1 MKLSMMTAID
11 RLENLLRGN
20 PVDRPPFMP
29 AIYDLK
35 PAFLQLAPHS
45 FGQKK
50 QDIIDALIFEAE
62 ELEADSLTAAYDIY
76 NIEAEAVGCSVLRDP
91 KILMPEIEIP
101 ILCSLSELD
110 QLELPCG
117 LSGRMEI
124 FIAAA
129 DHMLQKHEGTIP
141 VRGGISGPF
150 TMATKIFP
158 KEALLLETVM
168 NPDKLIPL
176 LRFCTETIKIYA
188 KAFADIGAGVV
199 VFDSFV
205 SPPMLSPQTYQELI
219 LPFHRDI
226 FQSLD
231 SFGVLQRTLI
241 IGGNT
246 LPILHDIISTGAT
259 QFLLDF
265 TIPVEA
271 VKTVLQEYPD
281 TVFRV
286 NLPPKPFTS
295 RNTSELE
302 YIINKTLNSLKYLK
316 NLIIGT
322 GILPPNVPP
331 ANVLFAKKQMVN
343 FYN

>member
-1 MKLSMMTAID
+1 MTATQ
-11 RLENLLRGN
+11 RLENLLNGK

-35 PAFLQLAPHS
+35 PAFLQAAPHT

-62 ELEADSLTAAYDIY
+62 QLEADSLTAAYDIY

-91 KILMPEIEIP
+91 NILMPEIEIP
-101 ILCSLSELD
+101 IFGSLSELD
-110 QLELPCG
+110 DLKVPEG
-117 LSGRMEI
+117 ISGRMDI
-124 FIAAA
+124 FILAAA
-129 DHMLQKHEGTIP
+129 NMLQRYEGSIP

-150 TMATKIFP
+150 TMATKICP
-158 KEALLLETVM
+158 KEALLMETVT
-168 NPDKLIPL
+168 NPEKLIPL

-205 SPPMLSPQTYQELI
+205 SPPMLSPQTYHELI

-226 FQSLD
+226 FQSLE
-231 SFGVLQRTLI
+231 SLGVLQRTLI

-265 TIPVEA
+265 TIPLEA
-271 VKTVLQEYPD
+271 IKTTLQEYPD
-281 TVFRV
+281 IVFRV
-286 NLPPKPFTS
+286 NLPPSLFTS

-302 YIINKTLNSLKYLK
+302 DIINKTLISLKNHQ

-322 GILPPNVPP
+322 GILPLNVPP
-331 ANVLFAKKQMVN
+331 ANILSAKKQIEN
-343 FYN
+343 FTI

>member
-1 MKLSMMTAID
+1 MMTATD
-11 RLENLLRGN
+11 RLENFLHGK

-35 PAFLQLAPHS
+35 PAFLQAAPHS

-62 ELEADSLTAAYDIY
+62 QLEADSLTAGYDIY
-76 NIEAEAVGCSVLRDP
+76 NIEAEAVGCSVLRDQR
-91 KILMPEIEIP
+91 IMMPEIEMP
-101 ILCSLSELD
+101 LLGSLNQLD
-110 QLELPCG
+110 KLEVPDG
-117 LSGRMEI
+117 IRGRMKI
-124 FIAAA
+124 FTAAA
-129 DHMLQKHEGTIP
+129 EHILQMYEGAIP

-150 TMATKIFP
+150 TLATKIFP
-158 KEALLLETVM
+158 KEALLMETIT
-168 NPDKLIPL
+168 NPEKLIPL

-188 KAFADIGAGVV
+188 RAFAKIGAGVV
-199 VFDSFV
+199 VFDSFA
-205 SPPMLSPQTYQELI
+205 SPPMVSPQIYQTLI

-226 FQSLD
+226 FQFLERL
-231 SFGVLQRTLI
+231 GVLQRTLI

-265 TIPVEA
+265 TIPMEA
-271 VKTVLQEYPD
+271 IRTILKEFPD

-286 NLPPKPFTS
+286 NLPPSPFTI

-302 YIINKTLNSLKYLK
+302 DIINKTLNSIKYHK

-322 GILPPNVPP
+322 GILPHNVPP
-331 ANVLFAKKQMVN
+331 GNILSAKKQIVT

>member
-1 MKLSMMTAID
+1 MTATQ
-11 RLENLLRGN
+11 RLENLLNGK

-35 PAFLQLAPHS
+35 PAFLQADPHT

-62 ELEADSLTAAYDIY
+62 QLEADSLTAGYDIY

-91 KILMPEIEIP
+91 KILMPEIEMP
-101 ILCSLSELD
+101 LLGSLSELD
-110 QLELPCG
+110 NLELPAG
-117 LSGRMEI
+117 ISGRMEI
-124 FIAAA
+124 FISAAEYI
-129 DHMLQKHEGTIP
+129 LQRYEGHIP

-158 KEALLLETVM
+158 KESILLETVM
-168 NPDKLIPL
+168 DPEKLIPL
-176 LRFCTETIKIYA
+176 LRYCTETIKIYA
-188 KAFADIGAGVV
+188 KAFADMGAGVV
-199 VFDSFV
+199 VFDSFA
-205 SPPMLSPQTYQELI
+205 SPPMLSPQTYHELI
-219 LPFHRDI
+219 QPFHRDI
-226 FQSLD
+226 FIFLKHL
-231 SFGVLQRTLI
+231 GVLQRTLI

-246 LPILHDIISTGAT
+246 LPILHEIISTGAT

-271 VKTVLQEYPD
+271 VKNVLEEFPD
-281 TVFRV
+281 TAFRV
-286 NLPPKPFTS
+286 NLPPSVFTS
-295 RNTSELE
+295 PDPSELKE
-302 YIINKTLNSLKYLK
+302 IINKTLNSLKYHK

-331 ANVLFAKKQMVN
+331 ANVLFAKKQIVN

>member
-1 MKLSMMTAID
+1 MTATQ
-11 RLENLLRGN
+11 RLENLLHGK

-35 PAFLQLAPHS
+35 PTFLQLPPHT

-50 QDIIDALIFEAE
+50 QDLTDALVFETE
-62 ELEADSLTAAYDIY
+62 QLEADSLTAGYDIY
-76 NIEAEAVGCSVLRDP
+76 NIEAEAVGCSVIRDP
-91 KILMPEIEIP
+91 KILMPEIEKP
-101 ILCSLSELD
+101 IINTLSELEN
-110 QLELPCG
+110 LKVPVAIC
-117 LSGRMEI
+117 GRMGI
-124 FIAAA
+124 FSEAAVFL
-129 DHMLQKHEGTIP
+129 LQKYDRSIP

-168 NPDKLIPL
+168 NPEKLLPL

-199 VFDSFV
+199 VFDSFA
-205 SPPMLSPQTYQELI
+205 SPPMLSPQTYQELV

-226 FQSLD
+226 FIFLEHL
-231 SFGVLQRTLI
+231 GVHQRTLI

-271 VKTVLQEYPD
+271 IKNVLQEFPD
-281 TVFRV
+281 TAFRV
-286 NLPPKPFTS
+286 NLPPSAFTS
-295 RNTSELE
+295 PNTAELKE
-302 YIINKTLNSLKYLK
+302 IINKTLNSLKYYK

-322 GILPPNVPP
+322 GILPPDVPP
-331 ANVLFAKKQMVN
+331 ANVLFAKKQIVN

>member
-1 MKLSMMTAID
+1 MTATE
-11 RLENLLRGN
+11 RLENLLNGK

-35 PAFLQLAPHS
+35 PAFLQAAPHT

-50 QDIIDALIFEAE
+50 QDIIDALIYEAE
-62 ELEADSLTAAYDIY
+62 RLEADSLTAAYDIY

-91 KILMPEIEIP
+91 KILMPEIESP
-101 ILCSLSELD
+101 LLSTLSELD
-110 QLELPCG
+110 NLEVPDRI
-117 LSGRMEI
+117 SGRMEI
-124 FIAAA
+124 FILAAA
-129 DHMLQKHEGTIP
+129 NMLKRYEGSIP

-150 TMATKIFP
+150 TMATRIYP
-158 KEALLLETVM
+158 KEALLMETVT
-168 NPDKLIPL
+168 NPEKLIPL

-199 VFDSFV
+199 VFDSFA
-205 SPPMLSPQTYQELI
+205 SPPMLSPQTYHELI

-226 FQSLD
+226 FQSLEGL
-231 SFGVLQRTLI
+231 GVLQRTLI

-246 LPILHDIISTGAT
+246 LPIIHDIISTGAT

-265 TIPVEA
+265 TIPMEA
-271 VKTVLQEYPD
+271 IKTVLQEYPD
-281 TVFRV
+281 IVFRV
-286 NLPPKPFTS
+286 NLPPSPFIS
-295 RNTSELE
+295 QNKGDLE
-302 YIINKTLNSLKYLK
+302 DIINKTMISLKNHQ

-331 ANVLFAKKQMVN
+331 ANILSAKKQIEN
-343 FYN
+343 FTI

>member
-1 MKLSMMTAID
+1 MTATE
-11 RLENLLRGN
+11 RLENLLKGK

-35 PAFLQLAPHS
+35 PVFIQASPHY

-50 QDIIDALIFEAE
+50 QDLTDALVFEAE
-62 ELEADSLTAAYDIY
+62 QLEADSLTAGYDIY
-76 NIEAEAVGCSVLRDP
+76 NIEAEAVGCSVIRDP
-91 KILMPEIEIP
+91 KILMPEIEKP
-101 ILCSLSELD
+101 IINTLSELEN
-110 QLELPCG
+110 LKVPGAIC
-117 LSGRMEI
+117 GRMEI
-124 FIAAA
+124 FLEAAA
-129 DHMLQKHEGTIP
+129 FLLQRYDRSIP

-150 TMATKIFP
+150 TMAAKIYP

-168 NPDKLIPL
+168 NPEKLIPL

-205 SPPMLSPQTYQELI
+205 SPPMLSPQTYQELV
-219 LPFHRDI
+219 LSFHRDI
-226 FQSLD
+226 FQTLESL
-231 SFGVLQRTLI
+231 GVLQRALI

-246 LPILHDIISTGAT
+246 LPILHDIISSGAT

-265 TIPVEA
+265 TIPVETI
-271 VKTVLQEYPD
+271 KNVLQEFPD
-281 TVFRV
+281 TAFRV
-286 NLPPKPFTS
+286 NLPPSAFTS
-295 RNTSELE
+295 PDTAELKV
-302 YIINKTLNSLKYLK
+302 IINKTLNSLKFYK

-322 GILPPNVPP
+322 GILPPDVPP
-331 ANVLFAKKQMVN
+331 ANVLFAKKQIVN

>member
-1 MKLSMMTAID
+1 MTATE
-11 RLENLLRGN
+11 RLENLLQGK

-35 PAFLQLAPHS
+35 PAFLQADPHN

-62 ELEADSLTAAYDIY
+62 QLEADSLTAAYDIY

-91 KILMPEIEIP
+91 KILMPEIEMP
-101 ILCSLSELD
+101 LLYSLSELNN
-110 QLELPCG
+110 LEVPGEIC
-117 LSGRMEI
+117 GRMEI

-129 DHMLQKHEGTIP
+129 DRMLQRYTGTIP

-150 TMATKIFP
+150 TLATRIFQ
-158 KEALLLETVM
+158 KEALLMETIM
-168 NPDKLIPL
+168 NPEKLLPL

-188 KAFADIGAGVV
+188 GAFANVGAGVV
-199 VFDSFV
+199 VFDSFA
-205 SPPMLSPQTYQELI
+205 SPPMVSPQTYKELI
-219 LPFHRDI
+219 LPFHLDI
-226 FQSLD
+226 FQTLERL
-231 SFGVLQRTLI
+231 GVFQRTLI

-265 TIPVEA
+265 TIPLEA
-271 VKTVLQEYPD
+271 IKTVLQDFPE
-281 TVFRV
+281 TAFRV
-286 NLPPKPFTS
+286 NLPPSSFASK
-295 RNTSELE
+295 NTGELE
-302 YIINKTLNSLKYLK
+302 DIINKTLNSLKDQK

-322 GILPPNVPP
+322 GILPPNIPP
-331 ANVLFAKKQMVN
+331 ANILFAKKLIIN
-343 FYN
+343 YYN